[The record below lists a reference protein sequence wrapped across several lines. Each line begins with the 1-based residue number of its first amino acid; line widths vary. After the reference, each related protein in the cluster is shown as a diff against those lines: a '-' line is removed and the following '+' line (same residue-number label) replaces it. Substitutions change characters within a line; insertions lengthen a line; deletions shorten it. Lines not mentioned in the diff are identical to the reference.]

1 MARSATVDALEKFR
15 FLVSFLEENGAEAT
29 PQDRAG
35 FFEVGMPKRSTNKIQ
50 YREGDDPDIFSLSAG
65 LSSMEDITLTRGLIK
80 FSGKGSSLYRW
91 MSAVHKPGEYFSKGY
106 AKKSS
111 SSERPGDV
119 AKANYRK
126 NIKITILDRTGNIA
140 RVYELYNAWVVNFVP
155 GSDMNAGED
164 GDKSLESVTLCYED
178 FKEKDLAGNDA
189 PVSASPPNT

>member
-15 FLVSFLEENGAEAT
+15 FLVEFLSPAGAGEAT

-65 LSSMEDITLTRGLIK
+65 LSSMEDLTLTRGLIK
-80 FSGKGSSLYRW
+80 FQSNGSSLYRW
-91 MSAVHKPGEYFSKGY
+91 MAAVHKPGNLPPSYTNKSATKFRAADE
-106 AKKSS
+106 AK
-111 SSERPGDV
+111 SE
-119 AKANYRK
+119 YRK
-126 NIKITILDRTGNIA
+126 DIKITILDRAGNPA
-140 RVYELYNAWVVNFVP
+140 RVYELYNAWVINFVP

-178 FKEKDLAGNDA
+178 FKEKNLAGADA
-189 PVSASPPNT
+189 PVSASPA